1 MARAYDIVNADVIVV
16 VYNGWQQLTRF
27 CSETQTRRRRTVPMQ
42 EASDIR
48 LDSDL
53 HDYLPLSAR
62 SEHDYE
68 GFYY

>member
-16 VYNGWQQLTRF
+16 VYNGWQQLKRF
-27 CSETQTRRRRTVPMQ
+27 CSETQTRRRWTVPMQ

-53 HDYLPLSAR
+53 HD
-62 SEHDYE
+62 
-68 GFYY
+68 